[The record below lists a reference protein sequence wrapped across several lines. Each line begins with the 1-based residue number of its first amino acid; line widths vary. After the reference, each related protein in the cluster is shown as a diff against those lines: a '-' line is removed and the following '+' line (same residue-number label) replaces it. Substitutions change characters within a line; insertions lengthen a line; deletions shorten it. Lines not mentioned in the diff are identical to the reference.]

1 MWNFQNQQNTLNEY
15 YGFGLQIITNVRIW
29 EQLPV
34 NIRIISTNS
43 IIIQTAN
50 VNVMSATCRTWEIS
64 KPPPTSSTDGADVIR
79 VERDK
84 YGPTIWMMMMNDW
97 WMTAWWTKNAAFWIS
112 RLQLLRL
119 YLGDGSVDY
128 LPVKKSGIKNRRKKT
143 NEVLYL
149 IFITICVILQVAI

>member
-1 MWNFQNQQNTLNEY
+1 
-15 YGFGLQIITNVRIW
+15 
-29 EQLPV
+29 
-34 NIRIISTNS
+34 
-43 IIIQTAN
+43 
-50 VNVMSATCRTWEIS
+50 MSATCRTWEIS